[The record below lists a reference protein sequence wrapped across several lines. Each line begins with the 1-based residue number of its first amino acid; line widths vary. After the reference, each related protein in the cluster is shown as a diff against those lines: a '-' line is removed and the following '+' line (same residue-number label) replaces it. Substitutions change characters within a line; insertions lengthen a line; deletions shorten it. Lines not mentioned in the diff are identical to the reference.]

1 MQVVSEYANR
11 ELETKVNILYGIQLP
26 FVLNDTQS
34 RELEEAQR
42 AREDWERQAR
52 ELAGQLQ
59 RITEEKDEN
68 VREHHQYETQTKT
81 EIERLQGLVKEAE
94 RTRDNLNSLNSQ
106 PERRLH
112 ENEEDSQHSHR
123 EEEDRR
129 KAEKVALLLSEAEKK
144 NEDCARQLAE
154 ALRDSEYWKAQAG
167 ELGQTVN
174 DRLQDIQRLSNEV
187 SSYFL
192 PMACLVHK
200 DLLSRMTKHQQI

>member
-1 MQVVSEYANR
+1 MEVVSEYANR

-34 RELEEAQR
+34 RELEEAQH

-129 KAEKVALLLSEAEKK
+129 KAEKVALLLSELRRRTKTVLV
-144 NEDCARQLAE
+144 NWQRHCATLNTGKRRLANLARRSTIDFKTYSVFRTRSVLTSCQWHAWFIKTCYLE
-154 ALRDSEYWKAQAG
+154 
-167 ELGQTVN
+167 
-174 DRLQDIQRLSNEV
+174 
-187 SSYFL
+187 
-192 PMACLVHK
+192 
-200 DLLSRMTKHQQI
+200 

>member
-1 MQVVSEYANR
+1 MEVVSEYANR

-26 FVLNDTQS
+26 FVLNDMQS

-112 ENEEDSQHSHR
+112 ENEED
-123 EEEDRR
+123 
-129 KAEKVALLLSEAEKK
+129 L
-144 NEDCARQLAE
+144 
-154 ALRDSEYWKAQAG
+154 
-167 ELGQTVN
+167 
-174 DRLQDIQRLSNEV
+174 
-187 SSYFL
+187 
-192 PMACLVHK
+192 
-200 DLLSRMTKHQQI
+200 